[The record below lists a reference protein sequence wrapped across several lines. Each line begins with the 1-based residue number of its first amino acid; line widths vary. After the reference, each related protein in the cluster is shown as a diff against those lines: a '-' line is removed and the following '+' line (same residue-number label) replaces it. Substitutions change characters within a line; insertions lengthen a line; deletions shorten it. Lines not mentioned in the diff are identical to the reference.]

1 LFIIFYDS
9 VQNQIFSNSNI
20 EMEKKVQKKIK
31 DDFLPIVDIETEN
44 RLKLLPKPIYK
55 YIPRSPI
62 SSNSVVGKKSNRKR
76 QGSAQEF
83 IQFIEPSEKE
93 LLNRVEYDMDE
104 QGRLN
109 IYIYKRNIYYFILY
123 IYYYYYHS

>member
-1 LFIIFYDS
+1 MFFFLFYIFYIFIIIVS
-9 VQNQIFSNSNI
+9 IQNSDVSNNHI
-20 EMEKKVQKKIK
+20 ENEKNMLKKNK

-62 SSNSVVGKKSNRKR
+62 SSSSVVGKKNNRKK
-76 QGSAQEF
+76 QGVQEF
-83 IQFIEPSEKE
+83 IQFVEPSEKE

-104 QGRLN
+104 QGRVD
-109 IYIYKRNIYYFILY
+109 K
-123 IYYYYYHS
+123 